1 DGFDDRGVVGHGAV
15 EELSGERVVPE
26 TGVDLRIDV
35 DGHPHE
41 FRIVAGTGDGEM
53 ELSIRG
59 PGGGCLGASGIGL
72 RQLSA
77 LDALAIGARVSGRA
91 FFTNVP
97 PPRPR
102 RRSTTPRRSSR
113 SRAARTLERETCRSA
128 ASVRSPGS
136 SVPSGRAPT
145 AMPERMWS
153 AICCGALVRLTTSPR
168 PENSWLTPVVSSL
181 TGPPAVF
188 IV

>member
-1 DGFDDRGVVGHGAV
+1 PGELRPHPLPIPRLPRLTRTRGGRGSVAGDDGREAEVLLAQTPRLLGILIGDGFDDRGVVGHGAV

-72 RQLSA
+72 RQLSE
-77 LDALAIGARVSGRA
+77 LDELAIGAATG
-91 FFTNVP
+91 
-97 PPRPR
+97 
-102 RRSTTPRRSSR
+102 R
-113 SRAARTLERETCRSA
+113 SR
-128 ASVRSPGS
+128 
-136 SVPSGRAPT
+136 
-145 AMPERMWS
+145 
-153 AICCGALVRLTTSPR
+153 
-168 PENSWLTPVVSSL
+168 
-181 TGPPAVF
+181 
-188 IV
+188 